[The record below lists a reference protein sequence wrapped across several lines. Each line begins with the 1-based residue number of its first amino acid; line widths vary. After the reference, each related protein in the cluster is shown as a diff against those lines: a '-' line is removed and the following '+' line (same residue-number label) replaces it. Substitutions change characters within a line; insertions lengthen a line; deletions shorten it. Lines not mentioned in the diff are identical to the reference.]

1 MLNLIKIFKKNKD
14 NVNDLIKNVEIDEK
28 SIYRLDLNNI
38 EIKILQD
45 IINNIDT
52 NNNLILKNLQDKIN
66 NPKLIKKS
74 NKKLEAIKEARKA
87 KEKQISEKIENA
99 MNLLRLYNKKI
110 TIYNIAKEASIAYQ
124 TAKKFIE
131 KNENLK
137 KIIEN

>member
-1 MLNLIKIFKKNKD
+1 
-14 NVNDLIKNVEIDEK
+14 V
-28 SIYRLDLNNI
+28 NNI
-38 EIKILQD
+38 
-45 IINNIDT
+45 NI

-74 NKKLEAIKEARKA
+74 NKKLEAIKEAREARK
-87 KEKQISEKIENA
+87 KQILEKIQNGI
-99 MNLLRLYNKKI
+99 NLLRLYNKKV
-110 TIYNIAKEASIAYQ
+110 TIYSIAKESQISYQ